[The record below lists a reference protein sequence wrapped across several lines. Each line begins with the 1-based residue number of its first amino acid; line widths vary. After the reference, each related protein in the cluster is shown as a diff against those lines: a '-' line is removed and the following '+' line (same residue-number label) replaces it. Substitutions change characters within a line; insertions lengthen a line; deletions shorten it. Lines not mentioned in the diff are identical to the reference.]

1 MDPVTLV
8 QQALLTSLVLAAKIP
23 VDMDELIAF
32 EETGTHRFE
41 LMTRMANK
49 IDVRPNFKTEWLEHP
64 VYPNVMITTGA
75 SGGTT
80 IPVDNPGYAHTDQT
94 IYNMDTDEQY
104 LMNEDIGGG
113 STAGSITVVNH
124 TGSGSIT
131 TATVAGQRLVILPES
146 HAEGE
151 AIPDP
156 FTSKAV
162 TKFTYIMQSTET
174 LKYSDRAQHQNEYGL
189 MQYLGDLKQKHITR
203 QRGKNLSLLISKQV
217 LDITS
222 ASGPRRYTSQGL
234 REAVVTNKIDLSGPG
249 GSGQLNLSV
258 IGALLDVTTRATS
271 SSATKVGFAGQNAMT
286 SLSALAN
293 DAVRTTVHET
303 LWGKKL
309 MAVRTPFGDLAFD
322 HDRALTDQY
331 GLADVFI
338 ISDMKTMV
346 RLQAQGLPERMIFNT
361 GNASDIHN
369 VTTALTGT
377 WGLKVKWEYLN
388 AWINGIS

>member
-8 QQALLTSLVLAAKIP
+8 QTGLLTSLVLAEKIP
-23 VDMDELIAF
+23 IDMDRLIAF

-64 VYPNVMITTGA
+64 VYPNVMIVTA
-75 SGGTT
+75 SSSGTT
-80 IPVDNPGYAHTDQT
+80 VAVDNPGYAHTDQT
-94 IYNMDTDEQY
+94 IYNQDTGEQY
-104 LMNEDIGGG
+104 LMNEDIGGTG
-113 STAGSITVVNH
+113 TAGSITVVNH
-124 TGSGSIT
+124 SGSGSIT
-131 TATVAGQRLVILPES
+131 TTASVGDRLVILPES

-151 AIPDP
+151 AIPAP
-156 FTSKAV
+156 FTSKPV
-162 TKFTYIMQSTET
+162 TKFTFIMQSDET
-174 LKYSDRAQHQNEYGL
+174 LKYSDRAQNQDEYGL

-203 QRGKNLSLLISKQV
+203 QRGKNLSLLMSKQV
-217 LDITS
+217 LDTTS
-222 ASGPRRYTSQGL
+222 GAGRRYTSQGL

-249 GSGQLNLSV
+249 GSGQLNLAV
-258 IGALLDVTTRATS
+258 IGALLDVTTRTTS
-271 SSATKVGFAGQNAMT
+271 SSLTKVGFAGQNAMT

-293 DAVRTTVHET
+293 DAIRTTVQET
-303 LWGKKL
+303 IWGKKL

-338 ISDMKTMV
+338 ISDMKTMI
-346 RLQAQGLPERMIFNT
+346 RLQARGLPEKLMFNT

-369 VTTALTGT
+369 VTSAFTGT